1 MAAGRPGQPQ
11 EQLTYAYGSKREMSA
26 KERAYQLEMQLQN
39 RERKRLAAL
48 REKRKEMPDPCA
60 TWDQNGGDLGNG
72 NWPAARINAADKQ
85 YTLEAVQAP

>member
-1 MAAGRPGQPQ
+1 MPDVGELSAAFDLPMR
-11 EQLTYAYGSKREMSA
+11 R
-26 KERAYQLEMQLQN
+26 
-39 RERKRLAAL
+39 RLKAFVVEL